1 MLEGRYRIDAP
12 IARGGMSMVFR
23 GVDTRLDRPV
33 AIKVMD
39 PKFASDPQFLT
50 RFELEARAVAKLKHP
65 SLVAVYDQGV
75 DGDHP
80 FLIME
85 LVEGGTLRELLRERG
100 PMPPHAVRA
109 VAEPVLQ
116 AIGVAHAAGLV
127 HRDIK
132 PENVLISDSGE
143 VKIADFGLVRAV
155 AEAKIT
161 ADSVI
166 LGTAAYLSP
175 EQVTTGDADARSDVY
190 SAGILI
196 FEMLTGRTPFTG
208 DNSLSIALQRTE
220 KDVPSPSRFIGGVP
234 PEIDELVA
242 HATAREPSHR
252 FPDATAMA
260 NELRRIARELQLPD
274 YRVPAPQESAEH
286 LSARYQVGGPT
297 PQMPARA
304 PHTPAPV
311 RHAPAAR
318 HAPQAAGA
326 RQSPPG
332 ATDLTTRLPVDPPTE
347 FVQPPHQQT
356 RVMTAARELAPDYA
370 PPGAPPTQ
378 QQPPGHGDFIE
389 DRGKSRRRVMIWLG
403 IVITL
408 ALLLG
413 IGGWWLGV
421 GRYDAVPSIA
431 GMDQQKA
438 VSTLQSAGFETEIRN
453 KASDTVPAGNVVGTD
468 PSAGSKVL
476 KGATIA
482 VLVSSGKPKVPDVQ
496 PGQSVDAV
504 NKAIREAGLTPV
516 DAGEVGST
524 APKGSVA
531 KVDPG
536 PGTVL
541 PANAQVKVYRSKGSQ
556 PVKVPDVS
564 GKTEEE
570 ARTALQKAGL
580 TVSSTRSE
588 YDGKVKSGQVI
599 GTDPASGTTVDSGNG
614 VVLLVNNALEMPSVL
629 GNSVATARA
638 KLEGMGLTVTVRQLA
653 SNDSSIVISQSVA
666 PTANV
671 EPGAN
676 ITLVA
681 LP

>member
-1 MLEGRYRIDAP
+1 MIGQMLEGRYRIDAP

-109 VAEPVLQ
+109 VAEPVLY

-161 ADSVI
+161 SDSVI

-175 EQVTTGDADARSDVY
+175 EQVTSGSADARSDVY

-208 DNSLSIALQRTE
+208 DNSLSIALQRVE
-220 KDVPSPSRFIGGVP
+220 KDVPAPGRLIGGVP

-242 HATAREPSHR
+242 HATAREPMHR
-252 FPDATAMA
+252 FANATEMA
-260 NELRRIARELQLPD
+260 DELRRLARELQLPD
-274 YRVPAPQESAEH
+274 YRVPAPAESAEH
-286 LSARYQVGGPT
+286 LSAKYRVGPT
-297 PQMPARA
+297 PAPRGPAHPPSR
-304 PHTPAPV
+304 PI
-311 RHAPAAR
+311 
-318 HAPQAAGA
+318 
-326 RQSPPG
+326 PG
-332 ATDLTTRLPVDPPTE
+332 AADQTTRFPADATTRLPVDPPTV
-347 FVQPPHQQT
+347 FAPQQPQHT
-356 RVMTAARELAPDYA
+356 RVMTAAREIPAEYRQPEYA
-370 PPGAPPTQ
+370 PPGPPVS
-378 QQPPGHGDFIE
+378 HGAGSDMIE
-389 DRGKSRRRVMIWLG
+389 DRGKSRRKVIVWLS
-403 IVITL
+403 IVVAL
-408 ALLLG
+408 AVLLG

-421 GRYDAVPSIA
+421 GRYSAVPTIA
-431 GMDQQKA
+431 GMNTDKA
-438 VSTLQSAGFETEIRN
+438 VSALQDAGFKTETRN
-453 KASDTVPAGNVVGTD
+453 KASDMIPVGNVVGTD
-468 PSAGSKVL
+468 PPAGTRVT
-476 KGATIA
+476 KGSLVS
-482 VLVSSGKPKVPDVQ
+482 VLVSSGKPKVPDVTA
-496 PGQSVDAV
+496 GQDVNAV
-504 NKAIREAGLTPV
+504 NKAIRDAGLTPV

-541 PANAQVKVYRSKGSQ
+541 PANAQVKVYRSKGSL
-556 PVKVPDVS
+556 PVKVPDLR
-564 GKTEEE
+564 GKSQEE
-570 ARTALQKAGL
+570 AKTALQKAGL
-580 TVSSTRSE
+580 TVSSTRE
-588 YDGKVKSGQVI
+588 QFDAKIKSGQVI
-599 GTDPASGTTVDSGNG
+599 GTDPAAGTSAESGSG
-614 VVLLVNNALEMPSVL
+614 VVLIVNSALDMPNLL
-629 GNSVATARA
+629 GANVGTARS
-638 KLEGMGLTVTVRQLA
+638 KLQAMGLTVTVRQLA
-653 SNDSSIVISQSVA
+653 SNDSSIVISQSIA
-666 PTANV
+666 PGDAIQ
-671 EPGAN
+671 PGASV
-676 ITLVA
+676 TLVA
-681 LP
+681 IP